1 MSSLKV
7 PFLRQM
13 LAVEEE
19 IIFRVSAYIVSRA
32 TASIDRASTTTCS
45 YSRLKCLIKNDK
57 CHNSFFLL
65 KIRIWFE
72 LWWQWLTV
80 SLGLDNSVL
89 DGAEEVVKRVLE
101 TTELSWKFNQE
112 LQQLLVMQCRH
123 FWRQSDAFLNITACL
138 FHGR

>member
-32 TASIDRASTTTCS
+32 TASIDRASPTTCS
-45 YSRLKCLIKNDK
+45 YSRLKC
-57 CHNSFFLL
+57 
-65 KIRIWFE
+65 
-72 LWWQWLTV
+72 V

-89 DGAEEVVKRVLE
+89 DGAKEVVKRVLE
-101 TTELSWKFNQE
+101 TIELS
-112 LQQLLVMQCRH
+112 
-123 FWRQSDAFLNITACL
+123 
-138 FHGR
+138 